1 MSEIKLTLIAARVN
15 AGFGA
20 TEAARLLGICRTTL
34 WQYEHGKREPK
45 WDMVRKMCELY
56 RCPIDCLTY

>member
-1 MSEIKLTLIAARVN
+1 MSEIKLSLIAARVN

-34 WQYEHGKREPK
+34 WLYEHGRREPRI
-45 WDMVRKMCELY
+45 DIVEKMCELY
-56 RCPIDCLTY
+56 RCPIELLTY